1 MKSYSNKFSDK
12 TSSTRKNDNRI
23 GGASLTT
30 PTAQLF
36 GIDKPFNQQQSD
48 NLSSINSLVSSP
60 SFAPLNVN
68 NAASKPIQ
76 KVASKG
82 NTLSSPVAQLWSFSD
97 YFKKEDKKFKDHRNE
112 KDQND
117 VANSNEGEGFIKGAV
132 GGALGTV
139 GGILGGIGGGLWG
152 FGKGL
157 FGFGDKDSNGN
168 KMGSIEQMKASAYN
182 AGSMGRDGGRLVGA
196 GIVDGTKAVAGGA
209 VGAATGV
216 LGAIGGG
223 LYGMGKAATN
233 SLGLTNKSKGEDD
246 ALSTILGHGSK
257 GAQGGF
263 SLGKGVVDAGV
274 GLVEET
280 PEMAMNLSRGAVGAA
295 TGIVGGLGG
304 AIYGAGKAAT
314 NSLGLTTKAEG
325 EEDLLSSISNN
336 SMAGAG
342 RGWDLGANSNATKL
356 ALGSAATMAA
366 TIGGG
371 IAAGPGGSLAAGYAA
386 SRANARYWGQSNTE
400 ADITGLSS
408 LAATGTGSMIT
419 PGALGMNP
427 DAMSLANQAGYYGTK
442 TANSAGGVGLGLIS
456 NHVEQNFLEKQK
468 GDGVGLRSKIGN
480 FITGLGDKVE
490 KPFTAE
496 EKSKNQIARIGKL
509 FGMSGDEKK
518 GSTYNEVEMTEFE
531 NPLLNQENIF

>member
-1 MKSYSNKFSDK
+1 MNSYSNKSTDK
-12 TSSTRKNDNRI
+12 NISSRSNNSSI
-23 GGASLTT
+23 GGVTLASPIT
-30 PTAQLF
+30 QRF
-36 GIDKPFNQQQSD
+36 GIDKPFSQQKPESEI
-48 NLSSINSLVSSP
+48 SINSLVSSP
-60 SFAPLNVN
+60 SFGPLNVN
-68 NAASKPIQ
+68 GSGSNPIQ
-76 KVASKG
+76 RVASKG
-82 NTLSSPVAQLWSFSD
+82 NTLSSPVAQLWSISD

-112 KDQND
+112 KDKNQIG
-117 VANSNEGEGFIKGAV
+117 NSNEGEGFLKGAV

-157 FGFGDKDSNGN
+157 FGRGDKNEKGET
-168 KMGSIEQMKASAYN
+168 MGAFEQMKASAYN
-182 AGSMGRDGGRLVGA
+182 AGSAGRDGGRLAGA
-196 GIVDGTKAVAGGA
+196 SIVDGTKALAGGA

-216 LGAIGGG
+216 LGALGGG

-233 SLGLTNKSKGEDD
+233 SLGITNKGKGEDD
-246 ALSTILGHGSK
+246 ALSTIYGHGSK

-263 SLGKGVVDAGV
+263 SLGKGAVDAGV
-274 GLVEET
+274 GLIEET
-280 PEMAMNLSRGAVGAA
+280 PELAMNLSRGAVGAA
-295 TGIVGGLGG
+295 TGILGG
-304 AIYGAGKAAT
+304 IGGAVYGAGKAAT
-314 NSLGLTTKAEG
+314 NSLGWTTKAEG
-325 EEDLLSSISNN
+325 EEDLLSSIGNN
-336 SMAGAG
+336 SMAGAS

-408 LAATGTGSMIT
+408 LVATGTGSMIT

-427 DAMSLANQAGYYGTK
+427 DAMSLANHAGYYATK

-468 GDGVGLRSKIGN
+468 GDGVGLTDKIGK
-480 FITGLGDKVE
+480 FVTGLGDKVE
-490 KPFTAE
+490 NPFTAE
-496 EKSKNQIARIGKL
+496 EKSKNQLSRIGKL
-509 FGMSGDEKK
+509 FGIGGDEKK
-518 GSTYNEVEMTEFE
+518 GSTYDSVEMTEI
-531 NPLLNQENIF
+531 NPLLKKEDII